1 MVTLTPRKISEMK
14 EVAYRPDEIALD
26 GEDQAY
32 IVIRNPGNNLT
43 IFPHYR
49 LGSEYPKTYG
59 HFHVPP
65 YAENYQVVFGRAG
78 FLLQKM
84 EGEKVIGA
92 QLKTLEVGE
101 KFTVPAGWG
110 HVALNLGEGYLIT
123 QDDHDPAH
131 FDNDY
136 SLVKKMRGFAYYI
149 CDSKMTSPSS
159 SPASR
164 RATERERGQH
174 LVEDGGN
181 WKAVPNP
188 SYTEVPTL
196 EVV

>member
-1 MVTLTPRKISEMK
+1 MK
-14 EVAYRPDEIALD
+14 EVAHQPEEISLSEGD
-26 GEDQAY
+26 LAY
-32 IVIRNPGNNLT
+32 IVVRNPGNNLT
-43 IFPHYR
+43 IFPKYR

-59 HFHVPP
+59 HFHVPD
-65 YAENYQVVFGRAG
+65 YAENYRVIFGRAG

-84 EGEKVIGA
+84 EVERVTGV
-92 QLKTLEVGE
+92 QLKIVEVGE

-131 FDNDY
+131 FENDY
-136 SLVKKMRGFAYYI
+136 SLVKKMRGFAYY
-149 CDSKMTSPSS
+149 
-159 SPASR
+159 
-164 RATERERGQH
+164 

-196 EVV
+196 EVI